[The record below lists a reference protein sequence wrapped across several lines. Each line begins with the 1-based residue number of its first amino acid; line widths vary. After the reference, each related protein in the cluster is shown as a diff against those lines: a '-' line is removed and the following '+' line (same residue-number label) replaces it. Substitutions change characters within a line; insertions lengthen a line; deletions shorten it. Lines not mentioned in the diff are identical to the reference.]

1 VGFQIKRIEPGEKLQ
16 EMPEEATLQGISGQ
30 RLRPTEHE
38 TEVTEG

>member
-1 VGFQIKRIEPGEKLQ
+1 MGFQIKRIEPGEKLQ